1 MKNAAPTNHGD
12 AINRLIVVQYRVEE
26 WPFYQGLGQSTK
38 FHSSNLCF

>member
-26 WPFYQGLGQSTK
+26 WPFYQGLASQWLKHQLSL
-38 FHSSNLCF
+38 F